1 MSLINN
7 ELLRSWGCGLY
18 TSAAYTR
25 VFTVTIT
32 CISKQPK
39 STLVLSCVLTIA
51 GLAHLV
57 KRLNAEQEVVGS
69 IPCAES
75 ILRVL
80 A

>member
-1 MSLINN
+1 MSLSNN
-7 ELLRSWGCGLY
+7 ELLRIY
-18 TSAAYTR
+18 I
-25 VFTVTIT
+25 TIT

-39 STLVLSCVLTIA
+39 STLVLTCVLTIA

>member
-7 ELLRSWGCGLY
+7 ELLQIY
-18 TSAAYTR
+18 I
-25 VFTVTIT
+25 TIT

-69 IPCAES
+69 IPSAES

>member
-7 ELLRSWGCGLY
+7 ELLRIY
-18 TSAAYTR
+18 II
-25 VFTVTIT
+25 IT

-57 KRLNAEQEVVGS
+57 KHLNAEQEVVGS
-69 IPCAES
+69 IPCAQS

>member
-1 MSLINN
+1 M
-7 ELLRSWGCGLY
+7 Y
-18 TSAAYTR
+18 FKTAQ
-25 VFTVTIT
+25 V
-32 CISKQPK
+32 